1 MNWTDSLNSNGE
13 GNEAPAHMVWL
24 DDDNATKTIDNP
36 VQTFSTNGK
45 LK

>member
-24 DDDNATKTIDNP
+24 DDNATKTIDNP